1 MKEGLEEKI
10 GEYIDGDEDAIEIVD
25 KIQVL
30 TYLHTC
36 VLTCLRTYTLAYLR
50 TYILA
55 Y

>member
-10 GEYIDGDEDAIEIVD
+10 GEYIDGDEDAIDIVD

-36 VLTCLRTYTLAYLR
+36 IITYLH
-50 TYILA
+50 TYILPHIHA
-55 Y
+55 ISL